1 MALASAFESPQRKSL
16 GNEPVRRMTGPDI
29 KSAALLQSFETAG
42 VRSVAGGLLLDKV
55 APDSYIRSMRMATRF
70 GTSAA
75 GRAKQEQFGAMQ
87 GDKIA
92 RRMPPTSTARS

>member
-1 MALASAFESPQRKSL
+1 
-16 GNEPVRRMTGPDI
+16 MTGPDI

-87 GDKIA
+87 GVA
-92 RRMPPTSTARS
+92 RRMPPIPGTASTARS